1 MKMYYVKF
9 WLIPKPIWTFILS
22 QVYIT
27 LCFGP
32 YELKDSHFITRN
44 SFVPKGKLRVESKIL
59 SIPKTKSKK
68 KMFSWLSSHFR
79 LHSGSR
85 LPSEHKQL
93 IFSSSI
99 SCLVSIHNSP
109 TSCPKHHIW

>member
-59 SIPKTKSKK
+59 SIPKTNSKK
-68 KMFSWLSSHFR
+68 KNVFLAFFPFPSSFWQQAAIGAQAAHF
-79 LHSGSR
+79 LIIYL
-85 LPSEHKQL
+85 LPCQYS
-93 IFSSSI
+93 
-99 SCLVSIHNSP
+99 
-109 TSCPKHHIW
+109 